1 MTKKR
6 KFVIVHVGHATDIVW
21 CDRLRPIVEECG
33 LEMEAL
39 NDSDDDFIERFN
51 RTVCQNLDEIA
62 ALGSTNQ
69 YMFKYKVSGDQY
81 LHQFCK
87 LPIIVQSMDNPALLM
102 PEATKDDDN
111 VICMFNSQSHETLWK
126 KYMGGKGKTFVD
138 GIYPQTN
145 FADAGDL
152 TYEAYAA
159 RQPKALLAVNMHHMD
174 ETLEMLWNKIREWP
188 DENNLV
194 AVTAV
199 DFMATAENMGA
210 LEAVETAMEFHCWE
224 LNTETLVEIVSWVE
238 AVVKVWRREYVLRA
252 LIESPITIS
261 TPHTPA
267 FFWLRHRDKFVNT
280 IGPETIALGP
290 KFRATIN
297 ISPPFPGCI
306 HDRVINSIEAG
317 ALLISDTGTGI
328 ERILTPG
335 KDFVPYKFTD
345 KNLPEVLEYYLNNPR
360 ESYEMVISARAAWA
374 ASEVPGSGFKQALE
388 YAIDL
393 RDSRNAAGQAA
404 ASA

>member
-33 LEMEAL
+33 LEMETL
-39 NDSDDDFIERFN
+39 SDSDDDFIEQFD
-51 RTVCQNLDEIA
+51 RTVCRNLDEIA
-62 ALGSTNQ
+62 ALGSTNK

-87 LPIIVQSMDNPALLM
+87 LPIVVQSMDNPALVM
-102 PEATKDDDN
+102 PDGAKDDND
-111 VICMFNSQSHETLWK
+111 VICVFNSQSHENLWK
-126 KYMGGKGKTFVD
+126 NYLGGKGKTFV
-138 GIYPQTN
+138 GGVLPQSN
-145 FADAGDL
+145 KIDVCNL

-174 ETLEMLWNKIREWP
+174 ETLEMLWNKIGGWQ
-188 DENNLV
+188 DEKNLI

-199 DFMATAENMGA
+199 DFMATNENMGA

-224 LNTETLVEIVSWVE
+224 LHTETFVEIVSWVE

-252 LIESPITIS
+252 LMDSPITVS

-267 FFWLRHRDKFVNT
+267 FFWPKHRDKFVNT
-280 IGPETIALGP
+280 LGPETLALFP
-290 KFRATIN
+290 KFRAAIN
-297 ISPPFPGCI
+297 VNPPFPGCV

-317 ALLISDTGTGI
+317 TLLFSDSGAAI
-328 ERILTPG
+328 EKILTPG
-335 KDFVPYKFTD
+335 KDFVSYKFTD
-345 KNLPEVLEYYLNNPR
+345 KNLPETLEYYLNNPR
-360 ESYEMVISARAAWA
+360 KSYEMVMSARDAWV
-374 ASEVPGSGFKQALE
+374 ASTAPGQGFKQALE

-393 RDSRNAAGQAA
+393 RTS
-404 ASA
+404 